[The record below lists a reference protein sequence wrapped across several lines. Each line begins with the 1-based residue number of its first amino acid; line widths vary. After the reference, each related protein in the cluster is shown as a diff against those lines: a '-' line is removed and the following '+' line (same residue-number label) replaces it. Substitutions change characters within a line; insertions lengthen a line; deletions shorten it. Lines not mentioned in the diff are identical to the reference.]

1 MVATASHTPTGV
13 VAAPGA
19 PLTLAE
25 LERRH
30 IAAVLERS
38 GWHQGRAAGALG
50 ISVKTLYRKIRSYGL
65 QRPGGRVG
73 GPAARGVGE
82 QTP

>member
-1 MVATASHTPTGV
+1 MVSTVSHPPTGMPV
-13 VAAPGA
+13 VPGA
-19 PLTLAE
+19 PMTLAE

-65 QRPGGRVG
+65 QRPGGRAG
-73 GPAARGVGE
+73 GMAARGAGE
-82 QTP
+82 QTR